1 MQMLAVVILGNEG
14 KELNKRSQPDPP
26 RSFPNKRSGRW
37 AKCSHLWQPW
47 NIRRTIAGFHCKQH
61 FTNPP
66 NPAAII
72 FHCRIVVLFVP
83 PPNPALSPLTDPESM
98 KRAVIQAAVLWNH
111 PLATMFFSAIRPY
124 RACGLQRYPVIGCI
138 FLQLVSTRDAH
149 PPPGK
154 APCQL
159 PNWLWLHKIATCVR
173 SFKIYDDQKCH
184 WKSWSAILGCNCILL
199 ITISG

>member
-14 KELNKRSQPDPP
+14 KELKRRSQPDPA
-26 RSFPNKRSGRW
+26 RSFPNKRSGRG

-47 NIRRTIAGFHCKQH
+47 NIRRTIAGFHCKPH

-66 NPAAII
+66 IPAYC
-72 FHCRIVVLFVP
+72 FSLPHCRAFRTTPKPCLFASDWPWKHEEGSHPGSSVMKSPIGHHVLCG
-83 PPNPALSPLTDPESM
+83 NQALYSRLAALSCNRS
-98 KRAVIQAAVLWNH
+98 R
-111 PLATMFFSAIRPY
+111 
-124 RACGLQRYPVIGCI
+124 CI

-154 APCQL
+154 APCL
-159 PNWLWLHKIATCVR
+159 ANWLWLHKIATCVR

-199 ITISG
+199 ITITG